1 MGHSRISQQ
10 ICQQKYCA
18 VLTSAASFLAL
29 QVEAA
34 LPKLPNYMTKNVH
47 TSLINI
53 QVKDRRTRKIKRNVV
68 LQT

>member
-34 LPKLPNYMTKNVH
+34 LPNYMTKNMH

-53 QVKDRRTRKIKRNVV
+53 QVKDRRTRRIQRNVV